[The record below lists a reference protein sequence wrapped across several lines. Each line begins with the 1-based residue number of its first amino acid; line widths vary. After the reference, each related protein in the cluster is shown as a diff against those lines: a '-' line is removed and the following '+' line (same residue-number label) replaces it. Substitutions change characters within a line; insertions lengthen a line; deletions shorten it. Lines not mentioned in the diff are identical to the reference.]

1 MLAKGLNGRH
11 VLKEAEIF
19 PDAEQVWL
27 DSKEMIEAIQK
38 SALPS
43 ESSEEPADTRISAD
57 NSDQTENSPIL
68 DGMNTEQNKV
78 QT

>member
-43 ESSEEPADTRISAD
+43 GAF
-57 NSDQTENSPIL
+57 
-68 DGMNTEQNKV
+68 
-78 QT
+78 